1 MRRDTRKQPWQ
12 TFPFWFLILSG
23 MALTAAWQL
32 DLLRPQATPV
42 TIAEEATLD
51 EVAPDWAN
59 SVAGDESVSAID
71 EQSEPLIEE
80 QSARSFPNESESG
93 ITSAPEQHEPLDG
106 GMPSEAS
113 TAIEAPKSPATANPF
128 SRTDARLVSAQRE
141 RTPSA
146 AFAPSQSLAEIAAP
160 PKSSASKSPFGPA
173 RVEFQGTRPRNA
185 ASQPAENAARPT
197 EPAASRTPPDPVK
210 QTASIGADEAFEPV
224 DAKPPTPRLAITSQ
238 PKIPST
244 ETTEPVDFSAID
256 QLILDGEDVEANFQL
271 SSLYWKRPEIR
282 DQLLKRLSV
291 VAYRI
296 YFAPQPHYMDG
307 HVVQAGDQLQN
318 IAKDYDV
325 SWEYL
330 AKLNRTDAK
339 KIRPGQK
346 LKVIRG
352 PFAGVVDLSD
362 REMTIHSHGHFV
374 ARFEVGIGKDNPSPI
389 GTHKVIEKR
398 RDPIY
403 YGPEGVV
410 AHDDP
415 QNPLGECWLDLGDN
429 YGIHGTIDD
438 ASISQA
444 ESQGC
449 IRMKNRDIADVYD
462 LLTPGSEVLIRR

>member
-42 TIAEEATLD
+42 TTEEEAAPEEL
-51 EVAPDWAN
+51 APDWAN
-59 SVAGDESVSAID
+59 SAVEDQSVAAVD

-80 QSARSFPNESESG
+80 ESARSFPNESEPE
-93 ITSAPEQHEPLDG
+93 IASAPEQYE
-106 GMPSEAS
+106 PSEGGV
-113 TAIEAPKSPATANPF
+113 TAQTANATEESKSPATANPF

-141 RTPSA
+141 RAPSA
-146 AFAPSQSLAEIAAP
+146 AFAPSQSLAEVAAP
-160 PKSSASKSPFGPA
+160 PKNSASKSPFGPA
-173 RVEFQGTRPRNA
+173 RVEFQGTRPRNSA
-185 ASQPAENAARPT
+185 TQSAENAARPA
-197 EPAASRTPPDPVK
+197 EADASRTPPAPAK
-210 QTASIGADEAFEPV
+210 QTASIGAEDTF
-224 DAKPPTPRLAITSQ
+224 DAADSQPNVPRQAITPQ
-238 PKIPST
+238 ST
-244 ETTEPVDFSAID
+244 TTAGEPVDFTTID
-256 QLILDGEDVEANFQL
+256 QLITDGEDVEANFQL
-271 SSLYWKRPEIR
+271 SNLYWKRPEIR
-282 DQLLKRLSV
+282 DQLMKRLSV

-307 HVVQAGDQLQN
+307 HVVQGGDQLQN

-352 PFAGVVDLSD
+352 PFAAVVDLSD
-362 REMTIHSHGHFV
+362 REMTIHSHGHYV
-374 ARFEVGIGKDNPSPI
+374 ARFEVGIGKDSSAPI
-389 GTHKVIEKR
+389 GTHKVIEKL
-398 RDPIY
+398 RDPTY
-403 YGPEGVV
+403 YGPEGVI
-410 AHDDP
+410 ANDDSA
-415 QNPLGECWLDLGDN
+415 NPLGDYWLDLGDN

>member
-42 TIAEEATLD
+42 TTEEEAALD

-59 SVAGDESVSAID
+59 TTLGEESVAEVD

-80 QSARSFPNESESG
+80 ESARSFPNESESE
-93 ITSAPEQHEPLDG
+93 IASAPEQYEPSKEG
-106 GMPSEAS
+106 VTTQTAS
-113 TAIEAPKSPATANPF
+113 ATEESKSPTTTNPF

-141 RTPSA
+141 RVPSA
-146 AFAPSQSLAEIAAP
+146 AFAPSQSLAEVAAS
-160 PKSSASKSPFGPA
+160 PKTSASKSPFGPA
-173 RVEFQGTRPRNA
+173 RVEFQGIRPRNA
-185 ASQPAENAARPT
+185 ASQPAENAARPA
-197 EPAASRTPPDPVK
+197 ESAASGTTPDPVK
-210 QTASIGADEAFEPV
+210 QTASIGADDAIDAV
-224 DAKPPTPRLAITSQ
+224 DPKPRTSHLAITPQS
-238 PKIPST
+238 KTPST
-244 ETTEPVDFSAID
+244 ETKASVDFSTID
-256 QLILDGEDVEANFQL
+256 QLIIDGEDVEANFQL
-271 SSLYWKRPEIR
+271 SNLYWKRPEIR

-307 HVVQAGDQLQN
+307 HVVQTGDQLEN

-352 PFAGVVDLSD
+352 PFAAVVDLSD

-374 ARFEVGIGKDNPSPI
+374 ARFEVGIGQDSSSPI
-389 GTHKVIEKR
+389 GTHKVTEKR

-403 YGPEGVV
+403 YGPEGVI
-410 AHDDP
+410 ARDDP
-415 QNPLGECWLDLGDN
+415 QNPLGEYWLDLGDD

-438 ASISQA
+438 ASISKS
-444 ESQGC
+444 EFQGC

-462 LLTPGSEVLIRR
+462 LLTPDSEVLIRR

>member
-23 MALTAAWQL
+23 LALTAAWKL
-32 DLLRPQATPV
+32 DLLRPQSIPVAT
-42 TIAEEATLD
+42 EEEPSLG
-51 EVAPDWAN
+51 ELAPDWAN
-59 SVAGDESVSAID
+59 TTLGEESVAAVD
-71 EQSEPLIEE
+71 EQSEPLMEE

-93 ITSAPEQHEPLDG
+93 VTSAPEQHEPVEG
-106 GMPSEAS
+106 GGAAEAA
-113 TAIEAPKSPATANPF
+113 TATKELQSPANANPF

-141 RTPSA
+141 RPPSA

-160 PKSSASKSPFGPA
+160 PKASASKSPFGPA
-173 RVEFQGTRPRNA
+173 RVEFQGTRPRNS
-185 ASQPAENAARPT
+185 ASPSAENAARPVESALSRAT
-197 EPAASRTPPDPVK
+197 PAPVQ
-210 QTASIGADEAFEPV
+210 QTASIGADDAFDAV
-224 DAKPPTPRLAITSQ
+224 DEQPHTPRPAITPQS
-238 PKIPST
+238 KTPSADAV
-244 ETTEPVDFSAID
+244 EPVDFASID
-256 QLILDGEDVEANFQL
+256 QLINDGEDVEANFQL
-271 SSLYWKRPEIR
+271 SNLYWKRPEVR
-282 DQLLKRLSV
+282 QQLLKRLSV

-307 HVVQAGDQLQN
+307 HVVQAGDQLEN

-339 KIRPGQK
+339 MIRPGQK

-352 PFAGVVDLSD
+352 PFAAVVDLSD

-374 ARFEVGIGKDNPSPI
+374 ARFEVGIGQDSSSPI
-389 GTHKVIEKR
+389 GTHKITEKR
-398 RDPIY
+398 RDPTY
-403 YGPEGVV
+403 YGPEGVI

-415 QNPLGECWLDLGDN
+415 QNPLGEYWLDLGDN

-444 ESQGC
+444 DSQGC

-462 LLTPGSEVLIRR
+462 LLTPSSEVLIRR